1 MLLSSCN
8 KAPSTVVEAPNK
20 FVPTHLLQ
28 PCSAPFF
35 NVQVWGDYPDYVARL
50 LLILEKCN
58 TDKKAVAEILAAKS
72 QLSAY
77 ELIYKRKQIKELK
90 IC

>member
-1 MLLSSCN
+1 ME
-8 KAPSTVVEAPNK
+8 VPNK

-58 TDKKAVAEILAAKS
+58 TDKKAIAEILAAKS
-72 QLSAY
+72 QFSAY

-90 IC
+90 RC